1 MKRLI
6 TLAFVMVSMLF
17 TVPFA
22 DAKTT
27 TENNSATV
35 LNYEPQERNRQRRN
49 DDRRYQRNRRNDDR
63 RYNNRRYNR
72 RARTYYRTRYVRYGW
87 RTYRETYRITYL
99 PNGRVISRLVSRT
112 RVR

>member
-1 MKRLI
+1 MKKLI
-6 TLAFVMVSMLF
+6 TLVFVMVSMLF

-27 TENNSATV
+27 TENKAAAALDYS
-35 LNYEPQERNRQRRN
+35 PQQRRNRQRR
-49 DDRRYQRNRRNDDR
+49 DDQRYNRNRRNDDR
-63 RYNNRRYNR
+63 RYNNNRYR
-72 RARTYYRTRYVRYGW
+72 RARTYYRTRYVRYGY

-99 PNGRVISRLVSRT
+99 RNGRVISRLVSRT